1 MNKKYT
7 LLCAVLAGLIVTGVS
22 ANAIIRSTCNY
33 DPTTGYYTYDGQ
45 VYAHGTMNSA
55 YQCALLGI
63 LPRIVSDS
71 LGMYGD
77 VLTKER
83 ALKIIET
90 DKNTKQKALELIE
103 TNKINKEK
111 VNE

>member
-1 MNKKYT
+1 M
-7 LLCAVLAGLIVTGVS
+7 LAGLIVTGVG

-55 YQCALLGI
+55 YQCALSGI
-63 LPRIVSDS
+63 LPKIVSDS
-71 LGMYGD
+71 LGMYGN

-83 ALKIIET
+83 
-90 DKNTKQKALELIE
+90 ALELIE